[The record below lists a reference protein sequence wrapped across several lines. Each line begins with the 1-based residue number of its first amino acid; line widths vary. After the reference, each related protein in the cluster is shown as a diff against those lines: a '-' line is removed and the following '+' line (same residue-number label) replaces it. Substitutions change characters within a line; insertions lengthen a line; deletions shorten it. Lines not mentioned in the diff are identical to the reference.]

1 MLKENFEV
9 KSTASILLVTLA
21 LGGLIPLGGCGDLF
35 NPAFLNSVAGGVVPV
50 TPGPNAAFVMVRGRN
65 DTAQNVEF
73 IVTIEREVL
82 VTDDGG
88 NFQIDDQGNF
98 VTRPERETVRLQT
111 AAAGLANELGVLF
124 PCGESPV
131 TVVGLGA
138 NLLPTDAAAF
148 VGGAGAGGGVGFGIT
163 GENLNPLSLNLGNFN
178 CGDTII
184 YRAFSN
190 PTVPGGV
197 SLASFLLPGSEQ
209 PNSFSGPDTFAN
221 LQDFL
226 ESQSVEE

>member
-1 MLKENFEV
+1 M
-9 KSTASILLVTLA
+9 KSTASILLATLA
-21 LGGLIPLGGCGDLF
+21 AGALVPLSGCGSVF
-35 NPAFLNSVAGGVVPV
+35 NPAFLNSVTGGVVPV

-65 DTAQNVEF
+65 DTAQTVEF

-82 VTDDGG
+82 VIDDDG
-88 NFQIDDQGNF
+88 NFQIDDQGDF
-98 VTRPERETVRLQT
+98 VTRPQRETVRLQT
-111 AAAGLANELGVLF
+111 LPTGLANELGVLF

-138 NLLPTDAAAF
+138 NLLPTDAVVF

-184 YRAFSN
+184 YRAFTN
-190 PTVPGGV
+190 PSVPGGV

-209 PNSFSGPDTFAN
+209 PNSFAGPDTFAN
-221 LQDFL
+221 LQAFL
-226 ESQSVEE
+226 EAQSVED